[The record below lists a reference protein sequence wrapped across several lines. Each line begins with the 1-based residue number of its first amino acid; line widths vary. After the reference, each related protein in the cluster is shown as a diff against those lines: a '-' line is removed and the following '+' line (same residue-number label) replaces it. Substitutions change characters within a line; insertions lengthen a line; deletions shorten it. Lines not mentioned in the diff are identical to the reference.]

1 MSGIQRDYGYSYETV
16 AASQTSQVLGNSG
29 AAGDYL
35 HRLIITNTAAT
46 NNAVTLTDLASTTLA
61 KDLFYVPEGI
71 DGELA
76 AWQVGTDLYFRVYG
90 SGGLPNAPL
99 NGYIKLDSE
108 IIRYTG
114 MYFYPEYPAT
124 VVIIAERGCFGTVP
138 AYHLDGTPIICMTA
152 ELTSSSG
159 FAETGV
165 ITCGTEKALY
175 RGISGNTLTLMQ
187 RSYMGT
193 TVADHT
199 ATTAITAGSTIP
211 IQATGAP
218 IGVYPVDI
226 QANAV
231 TASGW
236 RVTTGASSTA
246 VGVGLFT

>member
-16 AASQTSQVLGNSG
+16 AASQTSQVLGNTG
-29 AAGDYL
+29 AAGNYL

-61 KDLFYVPEGI
+61 KDLFYVV
-71 DGELA
+71 DGFDSGFTYDF
-76 AWQVGTDLYFRVYG
+76 VGNILYFTTYG
-90 SGGLPNAPL
+90 NAGLPTAPL
-99 NGYIKLDSE
+99 NGYFKIDSE

-114 MYFYPEYPAT
+114 MAFYAGYAGT
-124 VVIIAERGCFGTVP
+124 YLTIAERGCFGTVP
-138 AYHLDGTPIICMTA
+138 AFHDVSVPVICMTA

-165 ITCGTEKALY
+165 LTCGTEKALY

-187 RSYMGT
+187 RPYLGT
-193 TVADHT
+193 TVANHT
-199 ATTAITAGSTIP
+199 ATTAITAGSSIP
-211 IQATGAP
+211 LQATGAP

-231 TASGW
+231 TANGW

>member
-16 AASQTSQVLGNSG
+16 AASQTSQVLGNTG

-61 KDLFYVPEGI
+61 KDLFYAVDGFDSGI
-71 DGELA
+71 APHTLNVA
-76 AWQVGTDLYFRVYG
+76 MYFAVYG
-90 SGGLPNAPL
+90 SGGLPTAPL
-99 NGYIKLDSE
+99 NGYFKIDSE
-108 IIRYTG
+108 IIRYTD
-114 MYFYPEYPAT
+114 MAFDPEYT
-124 VVIIAERGCFGTVP
+124 GTYLIIAERGCFGTVP
-138 AYHLDGTPIICMTA
+138 AVHFISTPVICMTA

-165 ITCGTEKALY
+165 LTCGTEKALY

-187 RSYMGT
+187 RPYLGT
-193 TVADHT
+193 TVANHT
-199 ATTAITAGSTIP
+199 ATTAITAGSSIP
-211 IQATGAP
+211 LQATGAP

-231 TASGW
+231 TANGW

-246 VGVGLFT
+246 VGVGIFT

>member
-16 AASQTSQVLGNSG
+16 AASQTSQVLGNTG

-61 KDLFYVPEGI
+61 KDLFYAV
-71 DGELA
+71 DGFDTTLVA
-76 AWQVGTDLYFRVYG
+76 NVLGFLYFQTYG
-90 SGGLPNAPL
+90 NVGVPNAPL
-99 NGYIKLDSE
+99 NGYIKIDSE

-114 MYFYPEYPAT
+114 MAFDPVYPSTY
-124 VVIIAERGCFGTVP
+124 VYIAERGCFGTVS
-138 AYHLDGTPIICMTA
+138 AFHDINTPIICMTA

-165 ITCGTEKALY
+165 LTCGTEKALY

-187 RSYMGT
+187 RPYLGT
-193 TVADHT
+193 AVANHT
-199 ATTAITAGSTIP
+199 ATTAITAGSSIP

-231 TASGW
+231 TANGW

>member
-61 KDLFYVPEGI
+61 KDLFYAV
-71 DGELA
+71 DGFDSGFTA
-76 AWQVGTDLYFRVYG
+76 DLLGLQYFTSYG
-90 SGGLPNAPL
+90 DEGLPNAPL
-99 NGYIKLDSE
+99 NGYFKIDSE

-114 MYFYPEYPAT
+114 MAFYEDGGTYLT
-124 VVIIAERGCFGTVP
+124 IAERGCFGTVP
-138 AYHLDGTPIICMTA
+138 AVHLVSTPVICMTA

-175 RGISGNTLTLMQ
+175 RSISGNTMTLMQ
-187 RSYMGT
+187 RPYLGT
-193 TVADHT
+193 TVANHT